1 MSPVELQR
9 PLRVLHFVTGGM
21 SGATQVAIDLVEA
34 SRANPGIDP
43 LLVLR
48 RKRQT
53 PQAAY
58 EALKNRGLP
67 LATVSGALNALSIWQ
82 LAQICKRVQPDVLV
96 AHGFPEH
103 ILGRHAGVLAGVP
116 RLIHVEHNSRER
128 YSWSR
133 LKQARWLAGRT
144 ESIVGVSEGVK
155 LQLLQQ
161 GFPADRVMCIPNGI
175 KLERFAAADAVP
187 AAQRRPDIVMCARF
201 SSQKDHLTAIRALG
215 VLRDRGLP
223 HRLVLA
229 GDGKA
234 RYREQAKALAQELR
248 LGEQVVF
255 AGRVDD
261 VPALLMSSRVGLLS
275 THFEGM
281 PLALLE
287 AMAAAC
293 AVVATDVVGVRE
305 LLQHGRTGLL
315 VPENDASALA
325 EALIQLLS
333 DDALANE
340 LGRAARCQALQ
351 EHGLGL
357 MRQRYEDLILRQHP
371 V

>member
-1 MSPVELQR
+1 LNSAEPRR

-21 SGATQVAIDLVEA
+21 SGATQVAIDLVQA
-34 SRANPGIDP
+34 SQANPDIAP

-53 PQAAY
+53 PKATY
-58 EALKNRGLP
+58 EALKTRGLP

-116 RLIHVEHNSRER
+116 HLIHVEHNSRER

-133 LKQARWLAGRT
+133 LKQAQWLAGRT
-144 ESIVGVSEGVK
+144 DSIVGVSEGVR
-155 LQLLQQ
+155 LQLLQR
-161 GFPADRVMCIPNGI
+161 GFPADRVLCIPNGI
-175 KLERFAAADAVP
+175 ALERFAAADAVP

-201 SSQKDHLTAIRALG
+201 SSQKDHLTAIRAIGL
-215 VLRDRGLP
+215 LRDRGL
-223 HRLVLA
+223 HNRLVLA

-234 RYREQAKALAQELR
+234 RYREQAQALAGELR

-261 VPALLMSSRVGLLS
+261 VPALLMSSRIGLLS

-305 LLQHGRTGLL
+305 VLRHGQTGLL
-315 VPENDASALA
+315 VPENDAPALA
-325 EALIQLLS
+325 EALIQLLT
-333 DDALANE
+333 DDARANE
-340 LGRAARCQALQ
+340 LGHAARRQALQ

-357 MRQRYEDLILRQHP
+357 MRQRYEALILRQRK

>member
-1 MSPVELQR
+1 MSPVEPRR
-9 PLRVLHFVTGGM
+9 PMRVIHFVTGGM

-34 SRANPGIDP
+34 SQANPGIAP

-58 EALKNRGLP
+58 DALKARGLP

-82 LAQICKRVQPDVLV
+82 LAQICRRVQPDVLV

-133 LKQARWLAGRT
+133 LKQAHWLAGRT
-144 ESIVGVSEGVK
+144 ESIVGVSEGVR
-155 LQLLQQ
+155 LQLLQR
-161 GFPADRVMCIPNGI
+161 GFPIDRVVCIPNGI
-175 KLERFAAADAVP
+175 PLERFASADAMP
-187 AAQRRPDIVMCARF
+187 AAQRRPDIVMCARY
-201 SSQKDHLTAIRALG
+201 SSQKDHLTAIRAVG
-215 VLRDRGLP
+215 ILRDQGLP
-223 HRLVLA
+223 NRLVFA

-234 RYREQAKALAQELR
+234 RYRDQARALAGQLG

-255 AGRVDD
+255 AGRVGD
-261 VPALLMSSRVGLLS
+261 VPALLMSSRIGLLS

-287 AMAAAC
+287 AMASAC
-293 AVVATDVVGVRE
+293 AVVATEVVGVRE
-305 LLQHGRTGLL
+305 VLRHGQTGLL
-315 VPENDASALA
+315 VPENDAPALA
-325 EALIQLLS
+325 EALVRLLS
-333 DDALANE
+333 DDPLANQ
-340 LGRAARCQALQ
+340 LGGAARHQALQ
-351 EHGLGL
+351 DHGLDL
-357 MRQRYEDLILRQHP
+357 MRRRYEDLILRQRP
-371 V
+371 S